1 MKTEKKKKK
10 YDLNTE
16 IKELT
21 NWEASGY
28 KLLVETM
35 AGFKYTI
42 KIKIDPSL
50 LDQNIVKFLDKDE
63 DIVFILL
70 IKYNHPYLAPL
81 LYCLT
86 KFSIP
91 ELSDGRDLLE
101 EVLKNPWP
109 IKNKK
114 LLKKS
119 N

>member
-50 LDQNIVKFLDKDE
+50 
-63 DIVFILL
+63 
-70 IKYNHPYLAPL
+70 
-81 LYCLT
+81 
-86 KFSIP
+86 
-91 ELSDGRDLLE
+91 
-101 EVLKNPWP
+101 
-109 IKNKK
+109 
-114 LLKKS
+114 
-119 N
+119 

>member
-1 MKTEKKKKK
+1 MTFFLKVLKIFKLNFFINFNWYKDYLFNNLMKTEKKKKK

-50 LDQNIVKFLDKDE
+50 LDQNIVK
-63 DIVFILL
+63 
-70 IKYNHPYLAPL
+70 YNSH
-81 LYCLT
+81 
-86 KFSIP
+86 
-91 ELSDGRDLLE
+91 
-101 EVLKNPWP
+101 
-109 IKNKK
+109 
-114 LLKKS
+114 LKKWRHW
-119 N
+119 